1 MKKSNIKT
9 HLDTDKKNEKNGNI
23 LFYFLLILMVVA
35 SLVGYMYIRNGI
47 DALTTR
53 NLAMK
58 SNNIKLEQEIK
69 FLQSEVNDLSR
80 PGQIRLIAG
89 EQLGLV
95 NSTPQPDAIFF
106 EARRIPS
113 RHEGKAKN
121 ISGPEIYRKPPA

>member
-1 MKKSNIKT
+1 MTKQNIKT
-9 HLDTDKKNEKNGNI
+9 HLDVEKKDEKKGNI
-23 LFYFLLILMVVA
+23 LFYFLIMFMIVA
-35 SLVGYMYIRNGI
+35 SLVAYMYVRNGL

-95 NSTPQPDAIFF
+95 NSTPQADAIFV
-106 EARRIPS
+106 
-113 RHEGKAKN
+113 KK
-121 ISGPEIYRKPPA
+121 KK

>member
-58 SNNIKLEQEIK
+58 NNNIKLEQEIK

-80 PGQIRLIAG
+80 PGQIRSIAG

-95 NSTPQPDAIFF
+95 NSTPQPDAIFV
-106 EARRIPS
+106 
-113 RHEGKAKN
+113 KK
-121 ISGPEIYRKPPA
+121 K

>member
-23 LFYFLLILMVVA
+23 FFYFLLILMIVA
-35 SLVGYMYIRNGI
+35 SLVGYMYIRNGK

-53 NLAMK
+53 NFAMK

-80 PGQIRLIAG
+80 PGQIRSIAG

-95 NSTPQPDAIFF
+95 NSTPQPDAIFV
-106 EARRIPS
+106 
-113 RHEGKAKN
+113 KK
-121 ISGPEIYRKPPA
+121 K